1 MEPDDQGQAA
11 PVESWP
17 IPDMTALGRAIA
29 AGLLDDDMWV
39 VIEAVNRR
47 MAAIDQQRRQNALT
61 TFALHDPVRFADN
74 AKPQYLRGATG
85 EIHEFYE
92 DKIVVCLDRP
102 LGKFKSGH
110 VRCPPEVLERIE
122 GT

>member
-1 MEPDDQGQAA
+1 MEPDDQHQVA

-17 IPDMTALGRAIA
+17 IPDASALGRAIA

-39 VIEAVNRR
+39 VIDAVNRR
-47 MAAIDQQRRQNALT
+47 MAVIDEQRKQSALAA
-61 TFALHDPVRFADN
+61 FALNDRVRFADN

-92 DKIVVCLDRP
+92 DKIVVCLDRA
-102 LGKFKSGH
+102 LGRFKS
-110 VRCPPEVLERIE
+110 
-122 GT
+122 

>member
-1 MEPDDQGQAA
+1 MEPDEQRYDA
-11 PVESWP
+11 PRWP
-17 IPDMTALGRAIA
+17 IPDATALGRAIG
-29 AGLLDDDMWV
+29 AGLLDNDMWV

-47 MAAIDQQRRQNALT
+47 MAVVDEQRTQRALAA
-61 TFALHDPVRFADN
+61 FALHDRVRFADN

-110 VRCPPEVLERIE
+110 VRCPPEVLEHIE

>member
-1 MEPDDQGQAA
+1 MSE
-11 PVESWP
+11 ESWP
-17 IPDMTALGRAIA
+17 TPDIFVLGRAIG

-47 MAAIDQQRRQNALT
+47 MGVIDELRKQSALAA
-61 TFALHDPVRFADN
+61 FALHDRVRFADN
-74 AKPQYLRGATG
+74 TKPQYLRGATD

-102 LGKFKSGH
+102 LGGFKSGH
-110 VRCPPEVLERIE
+110 VRCPPQVLERIE

>member
-1 MEPDDQGQAA
+1 MEPDDQHQVA
-11 PVESWP
+11 PAESWP
-17 IPDMTALGRAIA
+17 ISDVFGLGRAIA

-47 MAAIDQQRRQNALT
+47 MAVIDEQRKQSALAA
-61 TFALHDPVRFADN
+61 FALHDRVRFADN

-110 VRCPPEVLERIE
+110 VRCPPEVLERID

>member
-1 MEPDDQGQAA
+1 MEPDDQHQVA
-11 PVESWP
+11 PAQSWP
-17 IPDMTALGRAIA
+17 ISDVFALGRAIA
-29 AGLLDDDMWV
+29 AGLLDNDMT
-39 VIEAVNRR
+39 VIIDAVNRR
-47 MAAIDQQRRQNALT
+47 TAVLDQQQRQAALAA
-61 TFALHDPVRFADN
+61 FALHDRVRFADN

-92 DKIVVCLDRP
+92 NKIVVCLDRP

-110 VRCPPEVLERIE
+110 LRCPPEVLERIE

>member
-1 MEPDDQGQAA
+1 MEPGDQDQVT

-17 IPDMTALGRAIA
+17 IPDVFALGRAIA

-47 MAAIDQQRRQNALT
+47 MAVLDEQRKQSALDA
-61 TFALHDPVRFADN
+61 FALHDRVRFADN

-85 EIHEFYE
+85 EIHQFYE
-92 DKIVVCLDRP
+92 SKIVVCLDRP

-110 VRCPPEVLERIE
+110 VRCPPETLERIAE
-122 GT
+122 T

>member
-1 MEPDDQGQAA
+1 MEIGNEGQAA
-11 PVESWP
+11 PCWP
-17 IPDMTALGRAIA
+17 IPDTLALGRAIA
-29 AGLLDDDMWV
+29 AGLLDDDIWV

-47 MAAIDQQRRQNALT
+47 MAVVDEQRRRNALAN
-61 TFALHDPVRFADN
+61 FSLHDRVRFADN

-92 DKIVVCLDRP
+92 DKIVVCLDQP

-110 VRCPPEVLERIE
+110 VRSPPEVLERIE